1 MEMEGF
7 RTFAGYTGGIP
18 TYRINTNIRPFS
30 NLLEMV
36 SYYHG
41 VAQRMDPDEL
51 DCFIDNER
59 AEKKDQFPA
68 LISADDMMHI
78 IIATIFETQDNTSSA
93 AWMDFDEKEMDALL
107 DHDFFREYDMNVLR
121 YEEYVPRI
129 IPSGPNPRINICARK
144 YGWLELYTYT
154 KLQSIAASVLPENRS
169 DEVWILWCS
178 EDILPFLVKIGFYSA
193 VAEVYKRFGKNW
205 FCRSR
210 YGDQYFNPIAYECCY
225 KAILA
230 CRDTNAVARDQLRK
244 DLLNLYSEYLML
256 YARSEPSKLNNETM
270 EMLKDGLEHFDDV
283 QISELR
289 AELTLREHENEELRQ
304 DKESL
309 QKTCD
314 AFRAQIQCLQND
326 DWTDGEKISTMLD
339 WIYRS
344 MPDPVNFDKTKQQL
358 ADIWEQLSDSSRLAI
373 RKSLGIFGLIG
384 AADCAVFPLVCSVEQ
399 EFNLNFFEP
408 FKRSKQYRAIKNPFC
423 RSQKYETTHKALYS
437 TKDHPTMGNI
447 PFIGRAVKEKKGG
460 EASDVIAAFAKFL
473 GNEKEAFCR
482 LCEAVDRYRVGLKKY
497 RLVDLR
503 NGLAHGDRA
512 VEKDCDESCFNDVRS
527 MLYEPPIQIMYGIV
541 AHSKK

>member
-7 RTFAGYTGGIP
+7 RTFAGYIGSIP
-18 TYRINTNIRPFS
+18 TYRVNTNIRPFS

-51 DCFIDNER
+51 DCFIDNDY
-59 AEKKDQFPA
+59 AEKKDQFPQCV
-68 LISADDMMHI
+68 SAEDMADI
-78 IIATIFETQDNTSSA
+78 IMASYVESLDNTSNEP
-93 AWMDFDEKEMDALL
+93 WMNFDEKKLNDLL
-107 DHDFFREYDMNVLR
+107 DDEFFREYDMKVLR
-121 YEEYVPRI
+121 YEEYIPKVV
-129 IPSGPNPRINICARK
+129 PSGPNPFIRIFRRK
-144 YGWLELYTYT
+144 YGLLELYTYT
-154 KLQSIAASVLPENRS
+154 KLQSIAASVLPENRCYM
-169 DEVWILWCS
+169 LWYFWCYQ
-178 EDILPFLVKIGFYSA
+178 DILPILVDNGFCSA
-193 VAEVYKRFGKNW
+193 VADVYKRFGKNW
-205 FCRSR
+205 FCHSQ
-210 YGDQYFNPIAYECCY
+210 YGKQEFDPVLYVWGY
-225 KAILA
+225 KAVLA

-244 DLLNLYSEYLML
+244 DLLNIYSEYLML
-256 YARSEPSKLNNETM
+256 YARSEPSKQKDEWMET
-270 EMLKDGLEHFDDV
+270 LKDGVEHFDDV
-283 QISELR
+283 QISDLR
-289 AELTLREHENEELRQ
+289 EQLTMREHENSELRQ

>member
-1 MEMEGF
+1 M
-7 RTFAGYTGGIP
+7 
-18 TYRINTNIRPFS
+18 
-30 NLLEMV
+30 
-36 SYYHG
+36 
-41 VAQRMDPDEL
+41 
-51 DCFIDNER
+51 
-59 AEKKDQFPA
+59 
-68 LISADDMMHI
+68 
-78 IIATIFETQDNTSSA
+78 
-93 AWMDFDEKEMDALL
+93 
-107 DHDFFREYDMNVLR
+107 
-121 YEEYVPRI
+121 
-129 IPSGPNPRINICARK
+129 
-144 YGWLELYTYT
+144 
-154 KLQSIAASVLPENRS
+154 
-169 DEVWILWCS
+169 
-178 EDILPFLVKIGFYSA
+178 
-193 VAEVYKRFGKNW
+193 
-205 FCRSR
+205 
-210 YGDQYFNPIAYECCY
+210 
-225 KAILA
+225 
-230 CRDTNAVARDQLRK
+230 ARDQLRK
-244 DLLNLYSEYLML
+244 DLLNIYSEYLML
-256 YARSEPSKLNNETM
+256 YARSEPSKQKDEWMET
-270 EMLKDGLEHFDDV
+270 LKDGVEHFDDV
-283 QISELR
+283 QISDLR
-289 AELTLREHENEELRQ
+289 EQLTMREHENSELRQ

-408 FKRSKQYRAIKNPFC
+408 FKRSKQYRAIKNPIC
-423 RSQKYETTHKALYS
+423 RSPKYETTHKALYS
-437 TKDHPTMGNI
+437 AKDHPTMGNI
-447 PFIGRAVKEKKGG
+447 PFIGRAVKEKKGA
-460 EASDVIAAFAKFL
+460 EASDVITAFAKFL

-541 AHSKK
+541 SHSKK